1 MIIARNKKLA
11 AFFTILSII
20 YLSLSVLVPPDK
32 VTLARYHITRSQ
44 DAGLTFT
51 ITIPYLI
58 IWFVALVGYSRLKS
72 YSDKISRSKDGAA
85 FQTISKGILWL
96 SLWLPISA
104 VMNTLFNSYYHYHP
118 SATAWLVNVNNYLNI
133 ILLLTAFWFIYNG
146 TKQLLGVIKKPSSQ
160 LPLALT
166 VLFITFSA
174 YYLFLVLQDP
184 SRQFPTAHVAAATYY
199 LPDWL
204 TILLIVIPRLIT
216 WHLGMQAVYNLY
228 LYCKNVKGPIYKR
241 ALNDL
246 TAGLAWVVITI
257 IILRCFESL
266 ASQLTSLSLGI
277 ILLLIYFLLALV
289 AIGYSWIA
297 RGAKKLQRIEE
308 I

>member
-160 LPLALT
+160 LPSFNSPFYNFLGLLFVFGFARSESSISDRPRGGGNLLFARLVNHIAYRYTSPNYLALRY
-166 VLFITFSA
+166 A
-174 YYLFLVLQDP
+174 
-184 SRQFPTAHVAAATYY
+184 SR
-199 LPDWL
+199 L
-204 TILLIVIPRLIT
+204 
-216 WHLGMQAVYNLY
+216 
-228 LYCKNVKGPIYKR
+228 
-241 ALNDL
+241 
-246 TAGLAWVVITI
+246 
-257 IILRCFESL
+257 
-266 ASQLTSLSLGI
+266 
-277 ILLLIYFLLALV
+277 
-289 AIGYSWIA
+289 
-297 RGAKKLQRIEE
+297 
-308 I
+308 